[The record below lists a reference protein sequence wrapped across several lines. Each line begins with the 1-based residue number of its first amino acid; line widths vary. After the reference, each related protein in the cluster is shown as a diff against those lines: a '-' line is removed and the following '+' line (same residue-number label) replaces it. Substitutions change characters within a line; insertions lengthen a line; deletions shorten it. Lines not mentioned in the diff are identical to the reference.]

1 MSKYRLTGFKKDY
14 EGRLSFS
21 EISKYI
27 RVFTPSNL
35 KKKEVFVLEVPKAK
49 CSFKSN
55 YIKIPLVVDNIDG
68 YIEVNL
74 VKSKIDKEKVVLE
87 FLKDEQIGFHN
98 NNDEYINHY
107 TSSKI
112 IDSYNEMKLNS
123 KIIQFPNSKDVVY
136 DVPEKEAA

>member
-1 MSKYRLTGFKKDY
+1 M
-14 EGRLSFS
+14 
-21 EISKYI
+21 
-27 RVFTPSNL
+27 FTPSNL
-35 KKKEVFVLEVPKAK
+35 KNKEVFVLEVPKAK

-55 YIKIPLVVDNIDG
+55 YIKIPLIVDNIDG
-68 YIEVNL
+68 YIEINL
-74 VKSKIDKEKVVLE
+74 VKSKVDKEKVVLE

-112 IDSYNEMKLNS
+112 IESYNEMLKS
-123 KIIQFPNSKDVVY
+123 KVIQFPSSKEVVY